1 MSIVQPII
9 ENGCVGVYNFAYEVV
24 LIYENQE
31 TVTFTLNPP
40 LVCVINRLN
49 RCHEIFFFRENDLLK
64 ITNLV
69 SAQSITTWM
78 QKLFLVQCVNPYFRM
93 LILYF
98 LLGLRT
104 YLYTFCLIVPLK
116 YKSFCFTVIQ
126 HRIWCNTKKFNN
138 YLDFVYNSVFFPKTI
153 CSVLISFLSIIM
165 LLYNI
170 KNYWHQFR
178 CFFSIFQGVGGQ
190 LFYQLIG
197 PLQPGWWWNYGPEL
211 QAGQSQLNS
220 ILKQKERKKSFPP
233 QWKSFRI
240 EVPNVITFNPIQ
252 G

>member
-1 MSIVQPII
+1 MHRVGWLAENLISAWIPVTCECGFLSCLKMLRTSFYRFIHTSVFLCWIGNVWYEYCAANYRKWVRWSLQFCIWGGLNLWKSGNCHFYSKPSTGVGYKQAKSVSRNFLFSRKWSFENYELSI
-9 ENGCVGVYNFAYEVV
+9 CVVYNYLDA
-24 LIYENQE
+24 
-31 TVTFTLNPP
+31 
-40 LVCVINRLN
+40 
-49 RCHEIFFFRENDLLK
+49 EIILGSMCKPIFSN
-64 ITNLV
+64 
-69 SAQSITTWM
+69 
-78 QKLFLVQCVNPYFRM
+78 VNT
-93 LILYF
+93 IF

-197 PLQPGWWWNYGPEL
+197 PL
-211 QAGQSQLNS
+211 
-220 ILKQKERKKSFPP
+220 
-233 QWKSFRI
+233 
-240 EVPNVITFNPIQ
+240 
-252 G
+252 